1 MHRIPESLYKGTLGG
16 LPPAVTGS
24 IGKGV
29 MQHVA
34 DHDHKACRPHCGMEP
49 SFTTTLI
56 SSAERHVLWL
66 TGLFQV
72 TNIIFVFE
80 SLSTLD
86 STFTSAA
93 KLLGP
98 EFAGNSRHFYSSK
111 FDCKSLLQALM
122 QKTFIAHPNII

>member
-1 MHRIPESLYKGTLGG
+1 MK
-16 LPPAVTGS
+16 
-24 IGKGV
+24 
-29 MQHVA
+29 
-34 DHDHKACRPHCGMEP
+34 P
-49 SFTTTLI
+49 SFTLYI
-56 SSAERHVLWL
+56 IIALRGICWWL

-98 EFAGNSRHFYSSK
+98 EFAGNIWFHDTSHSIAGLC
-111 FDCKSLLQALM
+111 CKRLLQV
-122 QKTFIAHPNII
+122 

>member
-1 MHRIPESLYKGTLGG
+1 MITKPVALTAMKPSYSTT
-16 LPPAVTGS
+16 PSSS
-24 IGKGV
+24 I
-29 MQHVA
+29 
-34 DHDHKACRPHCGMEP
+34 
-49 SFTTTLI
+49 
-56 SSAERHVLWL
+56 ERHVLWL

-98 EFAGNSRHFYSSK
+98 EFAGDNS
-111 FDCKSLLQALM
+111 
-122 QKTFIAHPNII
+122 